1 MEQVELRP
9 GGVTEPDAALAAGEA
24 GAGGE
29 APLAGASGTDG
40 FGDAPASGARGCT
53 RIDFLFVIDNSISMV
68 FAQNKLSESFPGFI
82 DVVQNN
88 VAATDY
94 HIMVVD
100 TDSWNGLVGDPSD
113 DCRETLG
120 AGRRADFTGQDCGLP
135 EGRRY
140 LTSSEPNL
148 DDSFACLANVGAFG
162 DFDEQPIDAMLQALS
177 PAQNGAGGC
186 NTGFLRRDAVLVV
199 TLITNQDDETST
211 SAALDTAPQIW
222 QQNLLTLKDDPGAIV
237 LLSFVADNNLV
248 PPLPGGP
255 CTFLDLATSGAPRL
269 QQFTSGLER
278 GSLVSVCADD
288 YAPYFES
295 VVGSIDSACEEF
307 EIE

>member
-1 MEQVELRP
+1 M
-9 GGVTEPDAALAAGEA
+9 
-24 GAGGE
+24 
-29 APLAGASGTDG
+29 
-40 FGDAPASGARGCT
+40 
-53 RIDFLFVIDNSISMV
+53 
-68 FAQNKLSESFPGFI
+68 
-82 DVVQNN
+82 
-88 VAATDY
+88 
-94 HIMVVD
+94 
-100 TDSWNGLVGDPSD
+100 
-113 DCRETLG
+113 
-120 AGRRADFTGQDCGLP
+120 
-135 EGRRY
+135 
-140 LTSSEPNL
+140 
-148 DDSFACLANVGAFG
+148 
-162 DFDEQPIDAMLQALS
+162 
-177 PAQNGAGGC
+177 
-186 NTGFLRRDAVLVV
+186 
-199 TLITNQDDETST
+199 

-288 YAPYFES
+288 YAPYFEG